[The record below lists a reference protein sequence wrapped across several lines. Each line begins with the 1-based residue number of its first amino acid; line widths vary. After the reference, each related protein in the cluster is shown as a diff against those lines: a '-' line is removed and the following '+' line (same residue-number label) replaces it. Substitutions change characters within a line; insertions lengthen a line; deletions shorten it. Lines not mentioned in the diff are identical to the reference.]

1 MKCPYCR
8 SLPIK
13 FLIFPYNV
21 AGSVHI
27 HTDSYVPRPF
37 ANRCSM
43 FHHIYNM
50 EKLGIELKGPTM
62 SWVDLRGTSY
72 DTDFFPEFLNTE
84 VPFFCLLTF
93 TYMLVIQA
101 LVLA

>member
-1 MKCPYCR
+1 
-8 SLPIK
+8 
-13 FLIFPYNV
+13 
-21 AGSVHI
+21 
-27 HTDSYVPRPF
+27 
-37 ANRCSM
+37 
-43 FHHIYNM
+43 M